1 MTYLRLIQLIKRL
14 SIINYLEDVF
24 DDVISVKL
32 SHSQMNPLK
41 PH

>member
-24 DDVISVKL
+24 DDVISVML